1 MSRAAESG
9 HHGVPMEVAS
19 SWGSNAKVES
29 ARACGD
35 LAERLARGDFA
46 PEGISDRGLLRLKP
60 FEEISFEGSS
70 GEVLFADLGRGPA
83 EGGSEVLGLL
93 ESARKAA
100 REFGWPIRVSAHL
113 TVPGGKAPVRVWS
126 VVATD
131 PKDLD
136 GWRMTGASAGRV
148 RPVVIQ
154 GLAGLR
160 NAQLAMKVVLG
171 WCRALKVSRV
181 SARKEANAGFA
192 RLAAE
197 RKGTGG
203 MGPKVGG
210 GGGVSDPSDVR
221 RKHRATVR
229 TRGTAG
235 AAPRPMRAGRYRSQW
250 LPEKAGRAAA

>member
-1 MSRAAESG
+1 
-9 HHGVPMEVAS
+9 MEVAS

-60 FEEISFEGSS
+60 FEEISFEGAK
-70 GEVLFADLGRGPA
+70 GEVLFADLGRGPDA
-83 EGGSEVLGLL
+83 GGSEVLGLL
-93 ESARKAA
+93 DSAWKAG

-126 VVATD
+126 VLATD

-171 WCRALKVSRV
+171 WCRALGVKRV
-181 SARKEANAGFA
+181 NARKEANSGFA

-197 RKGTGG
+197 RKGSGG
-203 MGPKVGG
+203 RGCKVGG

-250 LPEKAGRAAA
+250 LPEKSGRAAA